1 MRAHI
6 LACTLALPGFLAT
19 ARTEGSEIGESAPPP
34 GVSFAKDIVPILKAS
49 CLECHNPKKLKGK
62 LDLSTYD
69 GLKKGGKEGQTVVPG
84 DPAKS
89 NLVKQISGDQPEMP
103 SKGDPLKKD
112 QVDLIARWIKEG
124 AKNN

>member
-1 MRAHI
+1 MRALI
-6 LACTLALPGFLAT
+6 LAGSLALPELLAFSPV
-19 ARTEGSEIGESAPPP
+19 EGPRLGEIAAP
-34 GVSFAKDIVPILKAS
+34 VSFSKEVVPILKAS

-89 NLVKQISGDQPEMP
+89 NLVKQISGNQPEMP